1 MEPSTQKT
9 SPTKPQE
16 VIVGFLATEDK
27 KTNIMEE
34 LEWTVGGEPPT
45 IWNATV
51 DLAVAAQQYTKKVE
65 IPPEYQKFAKVFSKE
80 ES

>member
-34 LEWTVGGEPPT
+34 LE
-45 IWNATV
+45 
-51 DLAVAAQQYTKKVE
+51 
-65 IPPEYQKFAKVFSKE
+65 
-80 ES
+80 